1 MSDKFRRSWFQLHLS
16 TAIVLMFVAGG
27 LLWANVHLF
36 PGDKRRYDIYTGM
49 KNPWGWGYHAVYKL
63 SHFDIQ
69 EYGWPMTL
77 HATSQSTP
85 HDPETYLDSE
95 SMDSTMHLDTSGLL
109 KDPSWFSIPVNVMAA
124 MAILVCCALLCEW
137 LISRREGRKP

>member
-1 MSDKFRRSWFQLHLS
+1 MKRRWFQMNLS
-16 TAIVLMFVAGG
+16 TAILLMIAAGG
-27 LLWANVHLF
+27 LLWSNVH
-36 PGDKRRYDIYTGM
+36 
-49 KNPWGWGYHAVYKL
+49 L

-69 EYGWPMTL
+69 EYGWPMTM

-109 KDPSWFSIPVNVMAA
+109 KDPSWFSIPVNVMTA
-124 MAILVCCALLCEW
+124 MAILVCCALCEW
-137 LISRREGRKP
+137 LFRPREGRMP